1 LEFEQTVRM
10 TIQWYKV
17 FYERVERSTFDF
29 TSSQINEYTDLAN
42 SKNIYWATE

>member
-1 LEFEQTVRM
+1 MVTGFNKLDKTL
-10 TIQWYKV
+10 
-17 FYERVERSTFDF
+17 ERSTFDF